1 MTEEPSGVLVQFSD
15 LCRTYQTGD
24 REYVTVIGGY
34 SGLYRDK
41 DGKVRPIDNTL
52 VKGDSAAV
60 EADGEEA
67 TPSNASFLRSKAAS
81 WVENEAGP
89 VKIRIPLK
97 MSTSRGV
104 SIETEGGKIELIP
117 SARKL

>member
-60 EADGEEA
+60 EADGKKRHR
-67 TPSNASFLRSKAAS
+67 SNASSCGARLSS
-81 WVENEAGP
+81 WVEMKP
-89 VKIRIPLK
+89 VL
-97 MSTSRGV
+97 
-104 SIETEGGKIELIP
+104 
-117 SARKL
+117 